1 MLLAE
6 VEDPPWKKKI
16 CQIYSL
22 LLHTLADDK

>member
-6 VEDPPWKKKI
+6 VEDPPWKKKN
-16 CQIYSL
+16 QIYSL